1 MGSSRHAQ
9 IDDWI
14 RSGGAIVT
22 ASERAARSLQMAFH
36 RRRQAEGA
44 MAWPAPGIQA
54 WESFVAASWERYA
67 RDERMLLN
75 SAQEQALWAEIIG
88 REQHLATAL
97 EGPRQRLAAMAMR
110 AHEMLCSFAPH
121 YLRESARAAWD
132 NDPGAFSAWLATLDR
147 RCRESAL
154 ISQSRV
160 PLELIPFLQQDAA
173 PRAPLLVVGFDRL
186 LPIHKA
192 LFDAWGRWQELEA
205 DTLANEIHFYEA
217 SDEESEIAA
226 CATWCMSQLATKP
239 SVRLLVISQDIASR
253 RGEFERAFLRSAEP
267 GTRPLFEFSLGI
279 PLSQVPLVRSAHL
292 LLRWLDGPLS
302 EGELDWLFSTGLLG
316 AEPTESVALQA
327 KMRAIRR
334 RNLARPEWTLQS
346 FASQFVAREAHRPSW
361 LHGVTQSQRDLREQ
375 RQSPIHWAARVPE
388 FLRTAGLP
396 GQRTLSSAEFQAWQR
411 WEQALDLCASLGFDG
426 QRKTWH
432 EFLSSLARILD
443 ETLFAP
449 ESTDAPVQITGPAE
463 SAGLDA
469 DALWFLGA
477 DEEAWPASGSAHP
490 FLPIFLQRELGM
502 PHVSV
507 RHDWDLAESM
517 TKRLLQSAPI
527 VNFSYASQKSD
538 TETRPSRL
546 VTGLAGSPLPLPA
559 QLIPSRTQL
568 RLTVPFADAS
578 RVPFPPGKIG
588 GGSSVLTS
596 QSQCAF
602 KAFATARL
610 GAQSWKPAEFGLSAS
625 QRGQLL
631 HAVLHAVWAGP
642 PDGLRSLDD
651 LLALSDLQA
660 FVENHVRRIMHEQ
673 LPDGTV
679 DRMPRPYLELEATR
693 LQRFVAE
700 WLDFEATRLPFTV
713 AETESARTIQIDSLE
728 LDLRLDRIDRLND
741 GSLLVIDY
749 KTGNVAPKAW
759 ELPRP
764 DDVQLP
770 VYAGFALNER
780 LGGLVFAKIR
790 AGNFEFAGRVTD
802 ANATLLSDLK
812 RTNALVKNP
821 LTSEQLA
828 DWKRSIEQLA
838 HDFITGRADVDPREY
853 PGTCE
858 QCGLHALCRIH
869 DNHSQPELEDEEEEE
884 VPADE

>member
-9 IDDWI
+9 IDDWL
-14 RSGGAIVT
+14 RSGGAIVA
-22 ASERAARSLQMAFH
+22 ASERAARSLQMSFH

-44 MAWPAPGIQA
+44 MAWPAPSIQA
-54 WESFVAASWERYA
+54 WTGFVTGSWESYA

-75 SAQEQALWAEIIG
+75 SAQEQARWAEIIG

-97 EGPRQRLAAMAMR
+97 EGPRQRLAALAMR

-121 YLRESARAAWD
+121 YLNESARTAWD
-132 NDPGAFSAWLATLDR
+132 NDPGAFSAWLSAFDR
-147 RCRESAL
+147 ACQNGAMV
-154 ISQSRV
+154 SQARV
-160 PLELIPFLQQDAA
+160 SLELIPLLQQDAT

-186 LPIHKA
+186 LPIHKE
-192 LFDAWGRWQELEA
+192 LFDAWGSWQEPEA
-205 DTLANEIHFYEA
+205 HAQANEIHFYKSA
-217 SDEESEIAA
+217 DEESETGA
-226 CATWCMSQLATKP
+226 CATWCMSQIAAEP
-239 SVRLLVISQDIASR
+239 SVRLLVISQDIATR
-253 RGEFERAFLRSAEP
+253 RGEIERAFLRCAEP
-267 GTRPLFEFSLGI
+267 GARPLFEFSLGI
-279 PLSQVPLVRSAHL
+279 PLSQVPLVRAAHL

-302 EGELDWLFSTGLLG
+302 EAELDWLFSTGLLG
-316 AEPTESVALQA
+316 TGPTESVALQGN
-327 KMRAIRR
+327 MRAIRR
-334 RNLARPEWTLQS
+334 RNLARPEWTLQA
-346 FASQFVAREAHRPSW
+346 FASQFVAREAHWPAW
-361 LHGVTQSQRDLREQ
+361 LRGMTQAQRDLKDQ
-375 RQSPIHWAARVPE
+375 PQSPVHWAARVPE
-388 FLRTAGLP
+388 LLQIAGLP

-443 ETLFAP
+443 ETLFAA
-449 ESTDAPVQITGPAE
+449 ESTDAPIQITGPAE

-477 DEEAWPASGSAHP
+477 DEEAWPTSGSAHP
-490 FLPIFLQRELGM
+490 FLPLFLQREFGM

-517 TKRLLQSAPI
+517 TRRLLQSAPI

-538 TETRPSRL
+538 AEARPSRL
-546 VTGLAGSPLPLPA
+546 VERFAGTPLPLPS
-559 QLIPSRTQL
+559 QLIPPRTQL
-568 RLTVPFADAS
+568 RLTVPFADTS

-588 GGSSVLTS
+588 GGSAVLTS

-602 KAFATARL
+602 KAFATTRL
-610 GAQSWKPAEFGLSAS
+610 GAQSWKPAEFGLSAA
-625 QRGQLL
+625 QRGLLL

-642 PDGLRSLDD
+642 PDGLRSFDD
-651 LLALSDLQA
+651 LRTLADLPA
-660 FVENHVRRIMHEQ
+660 FVENNVRRIMHDK
-673 LPDGTV
+673 LPDGTA
-679 DRMPRPYLELEATR
+679 DRMPRRYLELEATR
-693 LQRFVAE
+693 LQSFVTE
-700 WLDFEATRLPFTV
+700 WLRFEATRLPFMV
-713 AETESARTIQIDSLE
+713 AETESARTIQIDNLE
-728 LDLRLDRIDRLND
+728 LDLRLDRIDRLCD

-749 KTGNVAPKAW
+749 KTGNVTCKAW

-770 VYAGFALNER
+770 VYAGFAVSER
-780 LGGLVFAKIR
+780 LGGLVFATIR
-790 AGNFEFAGRVTD
+790 AGNFEFAGRATN

-812 RTNALVKNP
+812 RSNALVKNP

-838 HDFITGRADVDPREY
+838 HDFIAGRADVDPREY
-853 PGTCE
+853 PSTCE
-858 QCGLHALCRIH
+858 QCGLHTLCRIH
-869 DNHSQPELEDEEEEE
+869 ENHSQSELEDEEEEE